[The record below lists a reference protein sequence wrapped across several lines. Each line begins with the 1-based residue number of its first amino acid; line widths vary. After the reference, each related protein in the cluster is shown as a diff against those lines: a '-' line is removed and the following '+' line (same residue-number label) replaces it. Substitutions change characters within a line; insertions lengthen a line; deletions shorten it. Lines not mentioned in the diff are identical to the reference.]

1 MTIHSA
7 KGLEFPVV
15 FLSGME
21 ENIFPSMQSAG
32 EPEQLEEERRL
43 AYVAVTRAKEK
54 LYLTYAKE
62 RLIYGRS
69 GYNKISRF
77 AEEVPAHTAEMVRIP
92 ENERRSRA
100 NMAGFGQKRYPV
112 KVSPT
117 SEFATAYTTASSP
130 GKSDLKS
137 DVTEFKKGDVVE
149 HANFGEGMII
159 NVTDLKGDMLYEVS
173 FDSVGTKKIMGTYAK
188 FKLKE

>member
-1 MTIHSA
+1 
-7 KGLEFPVV
+7 
-15 FLSGME
+15 
-21 ENIFPSMQSAG
+21 
-32 EPEQLEEERRL
+32 
-43 AYVAVTRAKEK
+43 
-54 LYLTYAKE
+54 
-62 RLIYGRS
+62 
-69 GYNKISRF
+69 
-77 AEEVPAHTAEMVRIP
+77 MVRIP
-92 ENERRSRA
+92 ENERRVRA

-130 GKSDLKS
+130 GKSEPLKS
-137 DVTEFKKGDVVE
+137 DLIDFKKGDVVE